1 MRTSRSMLR
10 LARTYSRWVT
20 WRSRARALSFAA
32 TKASVS
38 PTSAIDGA
46 PARSRL
52 VTGRATGDERSR
64 RRRDLRES
72 RAGARPDLPDDERRQ
87 LRPGGDGDLHDFHR
101 LDDHEPR
108 RPVLAGIR
116 PDAVDRIR

>member
-10 LARTYSRWVT
+10 LARTCWRWVR
-20 WRSRARALSFAA
+20 WRSRARVLSFAA
-32 TKASVS
+32 TKASGS
-38 PTSAIDGA
+38 PTSGIDGA
-46 PARSRL
+46 PTRSRL
-52 VTGRATGDERSR
+52 VTGRATGGERSR

-72 RAGARPDLPDDERRQ
+72 RARTRPDLPDDERRQ
-87 LRPGGDGDLHDFHR
+87 LRAGENGDLHDLHR

-116 PDAVDRIR
+116 PDAV